1 MKLKPF
7 ELERMQSENE
17 HHVEFNLSES
27 GVEPLKIKEL
37 LDTPEL
43 KQQLLDIRLGY
54 SQTNGT
60 VPLRE
65 AIAHY
70 YQGATADHIMATN
83 GGAEANFLVSWWLFQ
98 EFPDRREFV
107 FMVPNYMQIGGIWK
121 NMGVDVKNF
130 NLRMTEGKW
139 TPDIEQLKS
148 VVTKKTTAIAICNPN
163 NPTGAIVSKSD
174 LKAIGD
180 IAEDNGAWLVADEIY
195 RGAELQPEKA
205 PSIHGL
211 NDKVIITSS
220 LSKAYGLPGL
230 RVGWVVC
237 PNEQVAK
244 ELWTYSD
251 YTTIC
256 PSTAND
262 WMATIAL
269 NPEVQA
275 KIEVRTRE
283 VVRNNWAIMKKWLDS
298 HSDVLEYV
306 PPSAAAICF
315 IKQNT
320 GIDSYD
326 LVVRLMK
333 EKSVLISPGEHFE
346 VPGYLRIGF
355 GTEPKYLEP
364 ALERISELLN
374 ELT

>member
-17 HHVEFNLSES
+17 HQVQFNLSES
-27 GVEPLKIKEL
+27 GVEPLRIKEL

-43 KQQLLDIRLGY
+43 REQLLNMQLGY

-65 AIAHY
+65 AISHY
-70 YQGATADHIMATN
+70 YPGTTANHIMATN
-83 GGAEANFLVSWWLFQ
+83 GGAESNFLVSWWLIQ
-98 EFPDRREFV
+98 EHPDKREFV
-107 FMVPNYMQIGGIWK
+107 FMVPNYMQIGGIWM
-121 NMGVDVKNF
+121 NMGVDIKNF

-139 TPDIEQLKS
+139 APDIEQLKS
-148 VVTKKTTAIAICNPN
+148 VVTKKTSAIAICNPN
-163 NPTGAIVSKSD
+163 NPTGAIISASD
-174 LKAIGD
+174 LKAIAD
-180 IAEDNGAWLVADEIY
+180 IAEDNDAWLVADEIY
-195 RGAELQPEKA
+195 RGAELQAEKA
-205 PSIHGL
+205 PSVNGIYEKTL
-211 NDKVIITSS
+211 ITSS

-230 RVGWVVC
+230 RIGWTVC
-237 PNEQVAK
+237 PTEQVAK

-251 YTTIC
+251 YTTIS
-256 PSTAND
+256 PSTASD
-262 WMATIAL
+262 WMATFAL
-269 NPEVQA
+269 NPTVQA
-275 KIEVRTRE
+275 KIEKRTRE
-283 VVRNNWAIMKKWLDS
+283 VIRNNWAIMKKWLDS

-320 GIDSYD
+320 GISSYD

-333 EKSVLISPGEHFE
+333 EKSVLISPGEHFK

-355 GTEPKYLEP
+355 GTESEHLKS
-364 ALERISELLN
+364 ALARISEFLN